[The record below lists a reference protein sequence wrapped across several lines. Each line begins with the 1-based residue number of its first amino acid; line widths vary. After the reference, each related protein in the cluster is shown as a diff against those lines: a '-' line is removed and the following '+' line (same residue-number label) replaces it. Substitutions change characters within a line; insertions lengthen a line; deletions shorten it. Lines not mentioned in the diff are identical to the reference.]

1 MYQDE
6 YGRTW
11 KFKPGHDTTMM
22 LQISPELLHAALQLR
37 DACSGAA
44 ACPLSWL
51 QGKDCYLIRMP
62 TFEEWCVGARFSDEP
77 QDYLSPYLD
86 QLLIDYM
93 LLKHRQQASRQE
105 WRAIEAIDRAYPPP
119 GVEHEVWAVLGKRQ
133 DGGLP
138 SPVKSMSAPDRD
150 WLYHSEVDALE
161 AQDAVTR
168 YYGREYA
175 GVFRCLLRVVSEVQS
190 TKE

>member
-37 DACSGAA
+37 DLGADNY
-44 ACPLSWL
+44 PLAGL
-51 QGKDCYLIRMP
+51 REMDCYLIRMP
-62 TFEEWCVGARFSDEP
+62 TFEEWCVGTRFSDEG

-86 QLLIDYM
+86 QLLVDYM
-93 LLKHRQQASRQE
+93 RLKHRQQASRQE

-119 GVEHEVWAVLGKRQ
+119 ELENEVWAVIKKSPY
-133 DGGLP
+133 GGLP
-138 SPVKSMSAPDRD
+138 DPISSMSAPGEQ
-150 WLYHSEVDALE
+150 WLHHSEEDAIE
-161 AQDAVTR
+161 TQEAVTR
-168 YYGREYA
+168 YFGRGYA
-175 GVFRCLLRVVSEVQS
+175 GVFRCLLRVVEDVTP

>member
-1 MYQDE
+1 MYQDK

-37 DACSGAA
+37 DLGADNY
-44 ACPLSWL
+44 PLADL
-51 QGKDCYLIRMP
+51 RELDCYLTRMP
-62 TFEEWCVGARFSDEP
+62 TLEEWCVGARFSDEP

-93 LLKHRQQASRQE
+93 LLKHRQASRQE

-119 GVEHEVWAVLGKRQ
+119 GVEHEVWAVLGKRR
-133 DGGLP
+133 DGTLP
-138 SPVKSMSAPDRD
+138 SPVKSMSAPERD
-150 WLYHSEVDALE
+150 WLYHTEEEALE
-161 AQDAVTR
+161 ARDAVTQ

-175 GVFRCLLRVVSEVQS
+175 GVFRCLIRVVEDVTP

>member
-1 MYQDE
+1 MYQDKH
-6 YGRTW
+6 GRTW

-37 DACSGAA
+37 YLGADNH
-44 ACPLSWL
+44 PLASL
-51 QGKDCYLIRMP
+51 QEKDCYLLRSP
-62 TFEEWCVGARFSDEP
+62 LVSEPWYVGARFSDEP

-105 WRAIEAIDRAYPPP
+105 WRAIEAIDKAYPPP
-119 GVEHEVWAVLGKRQ
+119 GVEHEVWAVLGKRR

-138 SPVKSMSAPDRD
+138 SPVKAMSAPERD
-150 WLYHSEVDALE
+150 WLYHTEEEALE
-161 AQDAVTR
+161 ARDAVTR
-168 YYGREYA
+168 YYGEDYA
-175 GVFRCLLRVVSEVQS
+175 GVFRCLIRVVEDVTP